1 VIPDIKVVTL
11 RASILSTRELL
22 LDLSDR
28 LLGLLGL
35 LGLLLRSLGSALLGV
50 VVVSLSLSG
59 LALQLSLGSL
69 DRLVGFGRFGSYR
82 EKPRQ

>member
-28 LLGLLGL
+28 LLGLLSL
-35 LGLLLRSLGSALLGV
+35 LGLLLRSLRSALLGV

-69 DRLVGFGRFGSYR
+69 DRLVGFVSFGSYR